1 VDTNL
6 ADDLSVMGLNMTG
19 APCPNCGTLITK
31 VVHTSKDQSQ
41 TRFIRRRHCQTCD
54 HRFYTA
60 QSVETPVEFVGWV
73 KVRGKSIPVVE
84 Q

>member
-1 VDTNL
+1 MV
-6 ADDLSVMGLNMTG
+6 DDLSVMGLNMTG
-19 APCPNCGTLITK
+19 APCPSCGTLITK
-31 VVHTSKDQSQ
+31 VILTNKDLHGSS
-41 TRFIRRRHCQTCD
+41 FIRRRHCQTCD

-60 QSVETPVEFVGWV
+60 QSIETPVKFVGWV